1 MMKPG
6 KLQRK
11 TMWDHKSE
19 GKVKSKFRRA
29 RNSELLIKIKQK
41 KKKNK

>member
-6 KLQRK
+6 KLQRE
-11 TMWDHKSE
+11 TMWDHMSE

-29 RNSELLIKIKQK
+29 GNSDFSLK
-41 KKKNK
+41 